1 MAATLALENG
11 DALDGAAGLGEPLK
25 LGDKEEEDEEEEEGL
40 LSTSSHIPKLQLIS
54 LNQSFKNLIRKST
67 LTF

>member
-1 MAATLALENG
+1 MAAMLAFENG
-11 DALDGAAGLGEPLK
+11 DGFDGAAVFAGVLK
-25 LGDKEEEDEEEEEGL
+25 LGEGEEETDEAGL

-54 LNQSFKNLIRKST
+54 LNQSFKNLMRKST